1 MFGKEKQQDVH
12 ECKLKTAK
20 EDTQIFLQSLTMV
33 KAVVGEDTRL
43 TSAEDRLSQSAIPA
57 EVGLVIGKLSSAL
70 DRGFVF
76 DLIPTPSND
85 DGNPACSVLEN
96 RDDKKKPSKSKSQ
109 SSESSSLSIDSDWVA
124 EHARQVSRML
134 LGGVKVVGIY
144 VWASE
149 SAFKNS
155 TLILCQA
162 IKGVTDAIRHL
173 DPGLDE
179 ALLIHICYS
188 PRRWNCRTCLLNSS
202 ITSSSLRPCEFKLG
216 RVLSSLQR
224 FKCSYSFNF
233 RLPIYSGGKSAAR
246 TFSEILRQELV
257 IHAEELESANAMID
271 GDLVHNDEPCNTEGE
286 HEIELLF
293 PFMKDSRADA
303 STAKNVTGII
313 LFGGS
318 VFSYAY
324 LNAKEPVSQAVAD
337 IKADIIRSLQS
348 RLDIIC
354 DEAEQDLN
362 PTDVGDNEE
371 AEMSKMPVSKFIF
384 NSSTK
389 ACHLRLP
396 RRVLVPWLAGTYIC
410 DYLQPFETLEVVK
423 ERCIELMSMEHSS
436 LDASKIS
443 EVETETSLSAAESSM
458 WDVISSASSA
468 SGFGLEGNVERKSR
482 EDGSK
487 RTGDASDATNVPILV
502 AVFVLLLSVI
512 LGFMFYQWD

>member
-1 MFGKEKQQDVH
+1 
-12 ECKLKTAK
+12 
-20 EDTQIFLQSLTMV
+20 MV

-57 EVGLVIGKLSSAL
+57 EVGLVIGKLSSVL

-85 DGNPACSVLEN
+85 AGEPACSVLET
-96 RDDKKKPSKSKSQ
+96 RDDKRKPSKSKPQ

-144 VWASE
+144 VWASD

-155 TLILCQA
+155 TMILCQA
-162 IKGVTDAIRHL
+162 IKGVSDAIRHL
-173 DPGLDE
+173 DPSLDE

-188 PRRWNCRTCLLNSS
+188 PRRWNCRTCLLSSS
-202 ITSSSLRPCEFKLG
+202 ITSSSLRPCDFKLG

-233 RLPIYSGGKSAAR
+233 RLPIYCGGASTSQ
-246 TFSEILRQELV
+246 TFTEILRQELAV
-257 IHAEELESANAMID
+257 HAKELKSANAMID
-271 GDLVHNDEPCNTEGE
+271 GDLVHNDEPCNTDGE
-286 HEIELLF
+286 HEIEILF

-303 STAKNVTGII
+303 LTAKNVTGIL

-318 VFSYAY
+318 IFSYAY
-324 LNAKEPVSQAVAD
+324 LNVKEPVSQAVAD
-337 IKADIIRSLQS
+337 IKADITRSLQS

-354 DEAEQDLN
+354 DEAEQDLI

-371 AEMSKMPVSKFIF
+371 AETSKIPISKFIL

-410 DYLQPFETLEVVK
+410 DYLQPFESLEVVK

-443 EVETETSLSAAESSM
+443 EVESETSLLTAESM
-458 WDVISSASSA
+458 WDVISPASSA
-468 SGFGLEGNVERKSR
+468 SNFHLDGNVERTSR
-482 EDGSK
+482 EDGSNSMDNA
-487 RTGDASDATNVPILV
+487 GNASKIPILV
-502 AVFVLLLSVI
+502 ASFVLLLSII
-512 LGFMFYQWD
+512 LGFMLYQKD

>member
-1 MFGKEKQQDVH
+1 
-12 ECKLKTAK
+12 
-20 EDTQIFLQSLTMV
+20 MV

-85 DGNPACSVLEN
+85 DGNPACSVLET

-155 TLILCQA
+155 TMILCQA

-202 ITSSSLRPCEFKLG
+202 IISSSLRPCDFKLG

-246 TFSEILRQELV
+246 TFTEILRQELV

-286 HEIELLF
+286 HEIELLC
-293 PFMKDSRADA
+293 PFMKDSRADVSA
-303 STAKNVTGII
+303 AKNVTGLL

-318 VFSYAY
+318 IFSYAY
-324 LNAKEPVSQAVAD
+324 LNAKEPVSQAIAD
-337 IKADIIRSLQS
+337 IKADITRSMQS

-354 DEAEQDLN
+354 DEAQDLN
-362 PTDVGDNEE
+362 PADVGDNEE
-371 AEMSKMPVSKFIF
+371 AEMSKTHISKLIF

-396 RRVLVPWLAGTYIC
+396 RRVLVPWLAGPYLC

-423 ERCIELMSMEHSS
+423 ERCVEFMSMEHSS

-443 EVETETSLSAAESSM
+443 EVETETSLSVAESSM

-468 SGFGLEGNVERKSR
+468 SGYGLEGNVERTSR

-487 RTGDASDATNVPILV
+487 RTGNTSDASNVPILV

-512 LGFMFYQWD
+512 LGFMLYQWD